1 MCGEDR
7 QDVQEST
14 PNLARFARFARFASR
29 GFDARTVPGKRSST
43 QGIRSSSKAKPE
55 PATPERANMQK

>member
-1 MCGEDR
+1 MCREDR

-14 PNLARFARFARFASR
+14 PNLARFARFASR